1 MRALAVAILLALAA
15 DAGANGRPAA
25 TSTINFR
32 LGNEQH
38 IAAGMTFG
46 LVVSHDG
53 GTTWHWMCEDAIKYG
68 GQYDPDYAYT
78 ESGALFA
85 TTFDGSLVNRDG
97 CSFDSTVFGLK
108 FISSITR
115 GPDNAV
121 FMGMMHPPDPTVSDP
136 GDSSIYKSTDE
147 GATFPTKAT
156 PAPVGTWWSSI
167 EVAPTDANRVYASG
181 YQLVDATRQFAM
193 YRSDDGGASFAPI
206 SLDGL
211 TTTRNS
217 SIDIVGISHLN
228 PDHVYVRISFQNEAA
243 IGDAIFRS
251 TNAGASWLKIFQ
263 RPAELSFVAR
273 ANGDLVV
280 GSEDPELAVSR
291 HPSNGDSWEAIDD
304 PPHINCLVENSA
316 GEVWA
321 CTQNFGVPGI
331 PSDGAGIMKT
341 TDLTSWTTMLR
352 YQDIAGPVECAPG
365 TLQAER
371 CVGESRATDQW
382 CVLRAQFGIDAD
394 PTSCASLV
402 DGAVDAGPA
411 IGEPPK
417 GCCDN
422 SASGAPAGLAISA
435 LVGMVLV
442 RRRRRG

>member
-1 MRALAVAILLALAA
+1 MRALAVAILLSLTA
-15 DAGANGRPAA
+15 DAAANGRPAA

-46 LVVSHDG
+46 LVVSDDG
-53 GTTWHWMCEDAIKYG
+53 GQTWRWMCEDAIKYG
-68 GQYDPDYAYT
+68 GQYDPDYVYT
-78 ESGALFA
+78 ASGALFA

-97 CSFDSTVFGLK
+97 CNFDSTLFGTK
-108 FISSITR
+108 FISSIAL

-121 FMGMMHPPDPTVSDP
+121 YMGMVHPPEPTTADP
-136 GDSSIYKSTDE
+136 GDSGIYKSTDE
-147 GATFPTKAT
+147 GMTFGPAVS
-156 PAPVGTWWSSI
+156 PAPVNTWWSSI
-167 EVAPTDANRVYASG
+167 EVAPTAANRIYASG
-181 YQLVDATRQFAM
+181 YRLVDATREFLL
-193 YRSDDGGASFAPI
+193 YRSDDGGASFTPM

-217 SIDIVGISHLN
+217 TIDIVGISHLN

-251 TNAGASWLKIFQ
+251 TDAGASWEKIFQ

-291 HPSNGDSWEAIDD
+291 HPSNGDSWDALEN
-304 PPHINCLVENSA
+304 PPHINCLVESPS

-331 PSDGAGIMKT
+331 PSDGAGIMKS
-341 TDLTSWTTMLR
+341 TDLVTWTTMLR
-352 YQDIAGPVECAPG
+352 FQDIAGPVECAAG
-365 TLQAER
+365 TLQADR
-371 CVGESRATDQW
+371 CVGASTALDQW
-382 CVLRAQFGIDAD
+382 CVLRAQFGISAD

-402 DGAVDAGPA
+402 DGPADAGPTTQ
-411 IGEPPK
+411 EPGK

-422 SASGAPAGLAISA
+422 SASDAPAGLAISA
-435 LVGMVLV
+435 LVGMVLL